1 MKDFSAF
8 YEMKCINK
16 MDESCLQQYKK
27 ILEFYAPKLPDRIEL
42 DGSAFTPHD
51 ANHCLDLYR
60 IISSCLLENDIAYD
74 PEHGL
79 SKREL
84 YILNLAVLFHDIG
97 MSNRLG
103 TSRGMHSKESA
114 EYVQSEYDVSRS
126 HLRAETDLSP
136 NEIKALKAIIKAHSN
151 VKDPTIKKENNG
163 IFAKELTKTYTDHFS
178 KPIRSLFL
186 AGILRLADELDIT
199 SERIGNGIIEN
210 QIEEGKAE
218 LKKFELEG
226 NKEELKKWE
235 GFIESEKHWKRLHLF
250 ETVKLNDK
258 KTVIEL
264 VIDDDYVE
272 TLIDQGSTEKA
283 VADEISAVYRKV
295 KNEFSEIKKIAFS
308 EARLKAYIPIEEIKV
323 ASENESLQKEIDK
336 AQSIMSLSAIQNK
349 EEESVSLEEKN
360 VENFSIPLVID
371 AELEKMLTE
380 EVRERQLLQFGHYL
394 LTDEY
399 CARDWLDIR
408 ELVETRDISK
418 KIVSTIVKHINSR
431 EMEKITILG
440 FDMVGALLASR
451 VAFAL
456 QLPMSYIISAKN
468 TDCNSVQDIDFKVE
482 ANEKVIIITESTV
495 TFKTLDDTIK
505 KYGLEDKVEAIYTVF
520 YRESDIESEQ
530 KEKYV
535 RKTYSMNNAFPIEI
549 VKKEQCIYQKN
560 KCFAKNK
567 H

>member
-1 MKDFSAF
+1 MEDFSAF
-8 YEMKCINK
+8 YEMQCIK
-16 MDESCLQQYKK
+16 EMDENSLQRYKK
-27 ILEFYAPKLPDRIEL
+27 LLEFYAPKLPERIEL

-51 ANHCLDLYR
+51 ANHCLDLYK
-60 IISSCLLENDIAYD
+60 IISSCLFANNIAYV

-84 YILNLAVLFHDIG
+84 YILNLAVLFHDFG
-97 MSNRLG
+97 MSNQLG
-103 TSRGMHSKESA
+103 VSRGVHSRESA
-114 EYVQSEYDVSRS
+114 EYVQAEYDDSRS
-126 HLRAETDLSP
+126 CLKTEGKLSP

-151 VKDPTIKKENNG
+151 VKDPNISKDNNG
-163 IFAKELTKTYTDHFS
+163 IFSKELTKEYKDFYS

-199 SERIGNGIIEN
+199 SERLGDSIIEK
-210 QIEEGKAE
+210 QIEEGKQK
-218 LKKFELEG
+218 LKKFEKEG
-226 NKEELKKWE
+226 NTEELKKWE
-235 GFIESEKHWKRLHLF
+235 GFIEEKHWKRLHLF
-250 ETVKLNDK
+250 EAIELNDK

-264 VIDDDYVE
+264 IVDDDYIE

-283 VADEISAVYRKV
+283 VADEISEVYRKV
-295 KNEFSEIKKIAFS
+295 KNEFSEIKKKAFS
-308 EARLKAYIPIEEIKV
+308 EASLKAYVPIEEIKV

-349 EEESVSLEEKN
+349 EAESVSLEKKN

-431 EMEKITILG
+431 ETEKITILG

-505 KYGLEDKVEAIYTVF
+505 KYGLEDKVESIYTVF

-535 RKTYSMNNAFPIEI
+535 RKTYSINNAFPIEI

>member
-1 MKDFSAF
+1 MEDFSAF
-8 YEMKCINK
+8 YEMQCIK
-16 MDESCLQQYKK
+16 EMDENSLQRYKK
-27 ILEFYAPKLPDRIEL
+27 LLEFYAPKLPERIEL

-51 ANHCLDLYR
+51 ANHCLDLYK
-60 IISSCLLENDIAYD
+60 IISSCLFANNIAYV

-84 YILNLAVLFHDIG
+84 YILNLAVLFHDFG
-97 MSNRLG
+97 MSNQLG
-103 TSRGMHSKESA
+103 VSRGVHSRESA
-114 EYVQSEYDVSRS
+114 EYVQAEYDDSRS
-126 HLRAETDLSP
+126 CLKTEGKLSP

-151 VKDPTIKKENNG
+151 VKDPNISKDNNG
-163 IFAKELTKTYTDHFS
+163 IFSKELTKEYKDFYS

-199 SERIGNGIIEN
+199 SERLGDSIIEK
-210 QIEEGKAE
+210 QIEEGKQK
-218 LKKFELEG
+218 LKKFEKEG
-226 NKEELKKWE
+226 NTEELKRWE

-250 ETVKLNDK
+250 EAIELNDK

-264 VIDDDYVE
+264 IVDDDYIE

-283 VADEISAVYRKV
+283 VADEISEVYRKV
-295 KNEFSEIKKIAFS
+295 KNEFSEIKKKAFS
-308 EARLKAYIPIEEIKV
+308 EASLKAYVPIEEIKV

-349 EEESVSLEEKN
+349 EAESVSLEKKN

-431 EMEKITILG
+431 ETEKITILG

-505 KYGLEDKVEAIYTVF
+505 KYGLEDKVESIYTVF

-535 RKTYSMNNAFPIEI
+535 RKTYSINNAFPIEI

>member
-1 MKDFSAF
+1 MEDFSAF
-8 YEMKCINK
+8 YEMQCIK
-16 MDESCLQQYKK
+16 EMDENSLQRYKK
-27 ILEFYAPKLPDRIEL
+27 LLEFYAPKLPERIEL

-51 ANHCLDLYR
+51 ANHCLDLYK
-60 IISSCLLENDIAYD
+60 IISSCLFANNIAYV

-84 YILNLAVLFHDIG
+84 YILNLAVLFHDFG
-97 MSNRLG
+97 MSNQLG
-103 TSRGMHSKESA
+103 VSRGVHSRESA
-114 EYVQSEYDVSRS
+114 EYVQAEYDDSRS
-126 HLRAETDLSP
+126 CLKTEGKLSP

-151 VKDPTIKKENNG
+151 VKDPNISKDNNG
-163 IFAKELTKTYTDHFS
+163 IFSKELTKEYKDFYS

-199 SERIGNGIIEN
+199 SERLGDSIIEK
-210 QIEEGKAE
+210 QIEEGKQK
-218 LKKFELEG
+218 LKKFEKEG
-226 NKEELKKWE
+226 NTEELKKWE

-250 ETVKLNDK
+250 EAIELNDK

-264 VIDDDYVE
+264 IVDDDYIE

-283 VADEISAVYRKV
+283 VADEISEVYRKV
-295 KNEFSEIKKIAFS
+295 KNEFSEIKKKAFS
-308 EARLKAYIPIEEIKV
+308 EASLKAYVPIEEIKV
-323 ASENESLQKEIDK
+323 VSGNESLQKEIEK

-349 EEESVSLEEKN
+349 EAESVSLEKKK

-371 AELEKMLTE
+371 AELEKGLTE

-418 KIVSTIVKHINSR
+418 KIVSAIVKHINSQ
-431 EMEKITILG
+431 EMDKITILG

-456 QLPMSYIISAKN
+456 QLPMSYIVSAKN

-482 ANEKVIIITESTV
+482 VNEKVIIITESTV

-505 KYGLEDKVEAIYTVF
+505 KYGLENKVEAIYTVF

-535 RKTYSMNNAFPIEI
+535 RKTYSINNAFPIEI

>member
-1 MKDFSAF
+1 MEDFSAF
-8 YEMKCINK
+8 YEMQCIK
-16 MDESCLQQYKK
+16 EMDENSLQRYKK
-27 ILEFYAPKLPDRIEL
+27 LLEFYAPKLPERIEL

-51 ANHCLDLYR
+51 ANHCLDLYK
-60 IISSCLLENDIAYD
+60 IISSCLFANNIAYV

-84 YILNLAVLFHDIG
+84 YILNLAVLFHDFG
-97 MSNRLG
+97 MSNQLG
-103 TSRGMHSKESA
+103 VSRGVHSRESA
-114 EYVQSEYDVSRS
+114 EYVQAEYDDSRS
-126 HLRAETDLSP
+126 CLKTEGKLSP

-151 VKDPTIKKENNG
+151 VKDPNISKDNNG
-163 IFAKELTKTYTDHFS
+163 IFSKELTKEYKDFYS

-199 SERIGNGIIEN
+199 SERLGDSIIEK
-210 QIEEGKAE
+210 QIEEGKQK
-218 LKKFELEG
+218 LKKFEKEG
-226 NKEELKKWE
+226 NTEELKKWE

-250 ETVKLNDK
+250 EAIELNDK

-264 VIDDDYVE
+264 IVDDDYIE

-283 VADEISAVYRKV
+283 VADEISEVYRKV
-295 KNEFSEIKKIAFS
+295 KNEFSEIKKKAFS
-308 EARLKAYIPIEEIKV
+308 EASLKAYVPIEEIKV

-349 EEESVSLEEKN
+349 EAESVSLEKKN

-431 EMEKITILG
+431 ETEKITILG

-456 QLPMSYIISAKN
+456 S
-468 TDCNSVQDIDFKVE
+468 F
-482 ANEKVIIITESTV
+482 
-495 TFKTLDDTIK
+495 
-505 KYGLEDKVEAIYTVF
+505 
-520 YRESDIESEQ
+520 R
-530 KEKYV
+530 
-535 RKTYSMNNAFPIEI
+535 
-549 VKKEQCIYQKN
+549 
-560 KCFAKNK
+560 
-567 H
+567 

>member
-1 MKDFSAF
+1 MEDFSAF
-8 YEMKCINK
+8 YEMQCIK
-16 MDESCLQQYKK
+16 EMDENSLQRYKK
-27 ILEFYAPKLPDRIEL
+27 LLEFYAPKLPERIEL

-51 ANHCLDLYR
+51 ANHCLDLYK
-60 IISSCLLENDIAYD
+60 IISSCLFANNIAYV

-84 YILNLAVLFHDIG
+84 YILNLAVLFHDFG
-97 MSNRLG
+97 MSNQLG
-103 TSRGMHSKESA
+103 VSRGVHSRESA
-114 EYVQSEYDVSRS
+114 EYVQAEYDDSRS
-126 HLRAETDLSP
+126 CLKTEGKLSP

-151 VKDPTIKKENNG
+151 VKDPNISKDNNG
-163 IFAKELTKTYTDHFS
+163 IFSKELTKEYKDFYS

-199 SERIGNGIIEN
+199 SERLGDSIIEK
-210 QIEEGKAE
+210 QIEEGKQK
-218 LKKFELEG
+218 LKKFEKEG
-226 NKEELKKWE
+226 NTEELKKWE

-250 ETVKLNDK
+250 EAIELNDK

-264 VIDDDYVE
+264 IVDDDYIE

-283 VADEISAVYRKV
+283 VADEISEVYRKV
-295 KNEFSEIKKIAFS
+295 KNEFSEIKKKAFS
-308 EARLKAYIPIEEIKV
+308 EGSLKAYVPIEEIKV
-323 ASENESLQKEIDK
+323 VSGNESLQKEIEK

-349 EEESVSLEEKN
+349 EAESVSLEKKK

-371 AELEKMLTE
+371 AELEKGLTE

-418 KIVSTIVKHINSR
+418 KIVSAIVKHINSQ
-431 EMEKITILG
+431 EMDKITILG

-456 QLPMSYIISAKN
+456 QLPMSYIVSAKN

-482 ANEKVIIITESTV
+482 VNEKVIIITESTV

-505 KYGLEDKVEAIYTVF
+505 KYGLENKVEAIYTVF

-530 KEKYV
+530 KKKYV
-535 RKTYSMNNAFPIEI
+535 GKTYSMNNAFPIEI